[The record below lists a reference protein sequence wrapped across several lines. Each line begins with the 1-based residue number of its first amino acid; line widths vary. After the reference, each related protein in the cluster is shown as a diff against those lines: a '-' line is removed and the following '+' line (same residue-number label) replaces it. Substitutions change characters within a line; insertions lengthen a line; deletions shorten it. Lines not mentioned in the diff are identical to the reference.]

1 MARANAV
8 ILLSGGVDSATAAAI
23 AKQQGFDLHALSFRY
38 GQRHERE
45 LASAQQV
52 AAFLQAK
59 THQIL
64 SFDLRAIGGSALTD
78 DIAVPKGRSEAEM
91 GKGIPVTY
99 VPARN
104 TIFLSFALALAERIE
119 AQDIFFGANQLDYSG
134 YPDCREEYI
143 QAFERMANLATKA
156 GVEGKSRLTIHTPLL
171 KLSKAAIIKTGLA
184 LGLDYALT
192 WSCYDPRSDDRA
204 CGRCD
209 SCQLRLKGFAEAGR
223 LIGPDILRR
232 SVANAVM
239 LPNPF
244 TPKFLTQLE
253 TLRLRTRKEVLGS
266 QTGSYASPRRGTSL
280 EFADYRRYAPGDD
293 LRYLDWGIYAR
304 TDRLY
309 VKVFREE
316 VDLFAYVFIDASASM
331 GFPSLASQI
340 FARVSRRP
348 GAVLR
353 HPGQPRSRQA
363 ALVAGWRRARSVAVF
378 SRPAPH
384 DGLCQFR
391 HLGNSRRRPRF
402 RAGVGRLS
410 QKNAAARQSDLD
422 LGFLDAR
429 RGISER
435 AQSAAGF

>member
-143 QAFERMANLATKA
+143 LAFERMANLATKA

-171 KLSKAAIIKTGLA
+171 KMSKAAIIKTGLE

-209 SCQLRLKGFAEAGR
+209 SCQLRLKGFGEAGTMDP
-223 LIGPDILRR
+223 I
-232 SVANAVM
+232 
-239 LPNPF
+239 
-244 TPKFLTQLE
+244 
-253 TLRLRTRKEVLGS
+253 
-266 QTGSYASPRRGTSL
+266 SYA
-280 EFADYRRYAPGDD
+280 
-293 LRYLDWGIYAR
+293 
-304 TDRLY
+304 
-309 VKVFREE
+309 
-316 VDLFAYVFIDASASM
+316 
-331 GFPSLASQI
+331 
-340 FARVSRRP
+340 
-348 GAVLR
+348 
-353 HPGQPRSRQA
+353 
-363 ALVAGWRRARSVAVF
+363 
-378 SRPAPH
+378 
-384 DGLCQFR
+384 
-391 HLGNSRRRPRF
+391 
-402 RAGVGRLS
+402 
-410 QKNAAARQSDLD
+410 
-422 LGFLDAR
+422 
-429 RGISER
+429 
-435 AQSAAGF
+435 AQ

>member
-171 KLSKAAIIKTGLA
+171 KMSKAAIIKTGLA

-209 SCQLRLKGFAEAGR
+209 SCQLRLKGFADAGTTDP
-223 LIGPDILRR
+223 IW
-232 SVANAVM
+232 
-239 LPNPF
+239 
-244 TPKFLTQLE
+244 
-253 TLRLRTRKEVLGS
+253 
-266 QTGSYASPRRGTSL
+266 YA
-280 EFADYRRYAPGDD
+280 
-293 LRYLDWGIYAR
+293 
-304 TDRLY
+304 
-309 VKVFREE
+309 
-316 VDLFAYVFIDASASM
+316 
-331 GFPSLASQI
+331 
-340 FARVSRRP
+340 
-348 GAVLR
+348 
-353 HPGQPRSRQA
+353 
-363 ALVAGWRRARSVAVF
+363 
-378 SRPAPH
+378 
-384 DGLCQFR
+384 
-391 HLGNSRRRPRF
+391 
-402 RAGVGRLS
+402 
-410 QKNAAARQSDLD
+410 
-422 LGFLDAR
+422 
-429 RGISER
+429 
-435 AQSAAGF
+435 AQ

>member
-59 THQIL
+59 AHQIL

-104 TIFLSFALALAERIE
+104 TIFLSFALAFAERIE

-143 QAFERMANLATKA
+143 QAFERMATLATKA

-171 KLSKAAIIKTGLA
+171 KMSKAAIIKTGLA

-209 SCQLRLKGFAEAGR
+209 SCQLRLKGFAEAGV
-223 LIGPDILRR
+223 IDPI
-232 SVANAVM
+232 
-239 LPNPF
+239 P
-244 TPKFLTQLE
+244 
-253 TLRLRTRKEVLGS
+253 
-266 QTGSYASPRRGTSL
+266 YA
-280 EFADYRRYAPGDD
+280 
-293 LRYLDWGIYAR
+293 
-304 TDRLY
+304 DR
-309 VKVFREE
+309 
-316 VDLFAYVFIDASASM
+316 
-331 GFPSLASQI
+331 
-340 FARVSRRP
+340 
-348 GAVLR
+348 
-353 HPGQPRSRQA
+353 
-363 ALVAGWRRARSVAVF
+363 
-378 SRPAPH
+378 
-384 DGLCQFR
+384 
-391 HLGNSRRRPRF
+391 
-402 RAGVGRLS
+402 
-410 QKNAAARQSDLD
+410 
-422 LGFLDAR
+422 
-429 RGISER
+429 
-435 AQSAAGF
+435 